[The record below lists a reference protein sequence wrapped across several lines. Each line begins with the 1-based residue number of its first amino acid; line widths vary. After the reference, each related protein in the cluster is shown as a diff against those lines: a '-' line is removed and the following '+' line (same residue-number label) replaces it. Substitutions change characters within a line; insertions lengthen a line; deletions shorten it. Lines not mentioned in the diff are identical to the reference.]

1 MAFKEELWHEL
12 TLLTRDLKGYVD
24 DETADLKAR
33 QGEIIDELARLK
45 SPCIKADD
53 GLTKGRLTQETK
65 NFLEWVRKG
74 DRAPETKT
82 LIVGDDASAGFMCPP
97 QLATGIYSSLTE
109 GNPLRPLFRR
119 YETNRNSLEVL
130 KRSANGAVVL
140 QSSEIGEI
148 LETTGLA
155 YEKLTFTPA
164 TQVYLLKVSNI
175 ELEDNAYDAEG
186 EFAQAIGEA
195 HATYEVAAQ
204 VAMLVANIGNG
215 TLNTYNHTH
224 AGSTTVITGDNIINL
239 TFAIPV
245 RYLAGARFVM
255 NRTVAAYI
263 RTLKDATSG
272 AYLWNSLLTG
282 DDRDRLCGFPVT
294 ICDDFPAM
302 TSALYPIAFGNFQK
316 GAAICDHAPGF
327 QLQRLAERYA
337 EYGITGFLSRFR
349 TISGPLDGAAIHW
362 LQMST

>member
-1 MAFKEELWHEL
+1 MDYEIEKKLNEIAGHNSSELAGI
-12 TLLTRDLKGYVD
+12 KS
-24 DETADLKAR
+24 R
-33 QGEIIDELARLK
+33 QDEIIGELARLK
-45 SPCIKADD
+45 MPSLWSMDDKGATRTAEDKAFE
-53 GLTKGRLTQETK
+53 G
-65 NFLEWVRKG
+65 WIRKG

-82 LIVGDDASAGFMCPP
+82 LTVGDDASAGFMCPP
-97 QLATGIYSSLTE
+97 QLAAGIYASLTE

-130 KRSANGAVVL
+130 KRTANGAVVL
-140 QSSEIGEI
+140 QSSEVGEI
-148 LETTGLA
+148 LETTGYALA
-155 YEKLTFTPA
+155 KLTFTPA

-175 ELEDNAYDAEG
+175 ELEDNAYDAQS
-186 EFAQAIGEA
+186 EFASAIGEA
-195 HATYEVAAQ
+195 HATYEATAQ
-204 VAMLVANIGNG
+204 VAMLVNNIGAGANQYG
-215 TLNTYNHTH
+215 HTH
-224 AGSTTVITGDNIINL
+224 SGSTTVITGDNIINM

-245 RYLAGARFVM
+245 RYLRNARFVM

-263 RTLKDATSG
+263 RTLKDAVTG

-294 ICDDFPAM
+294 ICDEFPAM
-302 TSALYPIAFGNFQK
+302 TSALYPIAFGDFSK
-316 GAAICDHAPGF
+316 GAAVCDRFPAF

-337 EYGITGFLSRFR
+337 EFGITAFLSRFR